1 MRSAAADKQPALRT
15 ALLPLLLLVVA
26 MCSIQLG
33 SALAKTLF
41 PIIGARGMSVL
52 RLGFAAL
59 ILCAVFRVW
68 RLSMSPGSWLQVARY
83 GAALGLMNLFFYLA
97 LQRLPLGIVVA
108 LEFTGPLT
116 VALWHSRRAVDFF
129 WAGVAIIGLALLVPW
144 QHALSLARIDLVGIG
159 CALGAGFFWALYIV
173 WGRKAGLAAG
183 PSSVAVGMA
192 VGAFI
197 VLPVGALQA
206 LPALSAPALLGT
218 AVAVALLSGVLPYT
232 LEMLALT
239 RLPARVFGVSMSME
253 PAIAALSGW
262 LVLGEKLSALQYLA
276 IAAVMAASGGAAWSD
291 RFPRDAAAGPATH
304 RAAGRHP

>member
-1 MRSAAADKQPALRT
+1 VQGAAADKPRALRT
-15 ALLPLLLLVVA
+15 LLPLLLLVVA

-41 PIIGARGMSVL
+41 PVIGARGTSVL

-59 ILCAVFRVW
+59 ILCAAFRVW
-68 RLSMSPGSWLQVARY
+68 RLAMPAGSWSKVARY

-108 LEFTGPLT
+108 LEFTGPLA

-129 WAGVAIIGLALLVPW
+129 WAGVAILGLALLVPW
-144 QHALSLARIDLVGIG
+144 QRSLSVAGIDVVGIG
-159 CALGAGFFWALYIV
+159 YALGAGFFWALYIV
-173 WGRKAGLAAG
+173 WGREAGLVAG
-183 PSSVAVGMA
+183 TASVAVGMA
-192 VGAFI
+192 VGALI
-197 VLPVGALQA
+197 VLPVGVLPA

-218 AVAVALLSGVLPYT
+218 ALAVALLSGVLPYT

-239 RLPARVFGVSMSME
+239 QLPSRVFGVSMSME

-262 LVLGEKLSALQYLA
+262 MVLGERLSALQYLA
-276 IAAVMAASGGAAWSD
+276 IAAVMVASGGAAWSD
-291 RFPRDAAAGPATH
+291 RESGS
-304 RAAGRHP
+304 RA

>member
-1 MRSAAADKQPALRT
+1 MHPAAGDKHPALRST
-15 ALLPLLLLVVA
+15 LLPLLLLVVA

-41 PIIGARGMSVL
+41 PLVGARGMSVL

-59 ILCAVFRVW
+59 ILCAAYRVW
-68 RLSMSPGSWLQVARY
+68 RLSMPAGNWLLVARY

-108 LEFTGPLT
+108 LEFTGPLA

-129 WAGVAIIGLALLVPW
+129 WAGVAIVGLALLVPW
-144 QHALSLARIDLVGIG
+144 QQSLVAARIDIVGVG

-173 WGRKAGLAAG
+173 WGRRAGLAAG
-183 PSSVAVGMA
+183 ASSVAVGMA
-192 VGAFI
+192 VGALL
-197 VLPVGALQA
+197 VLPVGVMQA
-206 LPALSAPALLGT
+206 APAFSAPGLLGT
-218 AVAVALLSGVLPYT
+218 ALAVALLSGVLPYT

-262 LVLGEKLSALQYLA
+262 MVLGERLSAIQYLA
-276 IAAVMAASGGAAWSD
+276 IAAVMVASGGAAWSD
-291 RFPRDAAAGPATH
+291 RDS
-304 RAAGRHP
+304 AGRA